1 MADYDPGA
9 LRCVECGTPLVQS
22 VTPDDVVTLR
32 GQRIR
37 FRRVTDFVVCRRCSS
52 LYRVED
58 IRAGRAFPV
67 GEEELIRLGEA
78 TVESEPERG

>member
-1 MADYDPGA
+1 MAEYDPGA

-22 VTPDDVVTLR
+22 VTPEDVITIG
-32 GQRIR
+32 GQRVR

-58 IRAGRAFPV
+58 LRAGRAPPV

-78 TVESEPERG
+78 TVEEEA